1 MMILSAWILL
11 LLVHNSR
18 VARKDQLLS
27 RSAEK
32 RAGNILVIDPLLQIM
47 VLYKNLN
54 CIFNLFQYFQR
65 LCRACTATTQRL
77 GGWTQCSPTHRSLLR
92 RSTARSIPLS
102 IHLEKN
108 NALFG
113 EFDTKPVK
121 SSLTKFPHL
130 MCFISSQ
137 SQVVSS
143 TLPRFPT
150 IAPMTSIMMDS
161 MYWEL
166 IPFMGPAETYL
177 QCHNGIVTHAT
188 SSKVDR
194 SFRSNCPYL
203 PVP

>member
-47 VLYKNLN
+47 LLYKNLN
-54 CIFNLFQYFQR
+54 CFFNLFQYFLR
-65 LCRACTATTQRL
+65 LCRACTATTQRH
-77 GGWTQCSPTHRSLLR
+77 GGWTQCSPTHRSLPKL
-92 RSTARSIPLS
+92 STARSIPLS

-121 SSLTKFPHL
+121 SSLSIHLKKNNALFGEFDTKPVKSRPT
-130 MCFISSQ
+130 CSARETDESSGWVQ
-137 SQVVSS
+137 
-143 TLPRFPT
+143 
-150 IAPMTSIMMDS
+150 
-161 MYWEL
+161 
-166 IPFMGPAETYL
+166 
-177 QCHNGIVTHAT
+177 
-188 SSKVDR
+188 K
-194 SFRSNCPYL
+194 
-203 PVP
+203 

>member
-1 MMILSAWILL
+1 MILSAWIFL
-11 LLVHNSR
+11 LLVHNTR

-32 RAGNILVIDPLLQIM
+32 RAGNLLSIEPLLQIM
-47 VLYKNLN
+47 LFYKNV
-54 CIFNLFQYFQR
+54 FFQYFLR
-65 LCRACTATTQRL
+65 LCRACTVTTQRL
-77 GGWTQCSPTHRSLLR
+77 GGWTQCSPTHRSLPKL
-92 RSTARSIPLS
+92 STARSIPLS

-121 SSLTKFPHL
+121 SSKFPHL
-130 MCFISSQ
+130 MCFVSSQ

-177 QCHNGIVTHAT
+177 QCYNGIVTHAT

-194 SFRSNCPYL
+194 SFLSNCPYL